1 MYNNDKT
8 HRNETAN
15 TATDSSTDTGPVA
28 EQLALTAPRT
38 DHAFLEAEQMSWISA
53 LADLQQRGEP
63 CVLVTIIEE
72 RGSTPRNAGSKMVV
86 TADRIFETIG
96 GGHLEFK
103 AMELAREMLQSR
115 SQDTRLE
122 RFSLGAS
129 LGQCCGGATVLL
141 FEPMGQPQAQI
152 AVFGAGHVGRALVP
166 LLASLPCKVRWID
179 SRENEFPEQIPVGV
193 DKVVNDEVIDEIERM
208 PAGSYFIVMT
218 HNHQLDLELTAEIL
232 KRNDF
237 AYYGLIGSQTK
248 RAKFEHRLRDRGFD
262 PAVVARMR
270 CPMGLAEVKGKLP
283 VEIAVSIAGEVVATY
298 NAAFGQESKKGQH
311 SVAKL
316 LPASR
321 RSQA

>member
-1 MYNNDKT
+1 
-8 HRNETAN
+8 
-15 TATDSSTDTGPVA
+15 
-28 EQLALTAPRT
+28 
-38 DHAFLEAEQMSWISA
+38 MSWISA
-53 LADLQQRGEP
+53 LAELQQKGEA

-86 TADRIFETIG
+86 TAERIFETIG
-96 GGHLEFK
+96 GGHLEYK
-103 AMELAREMLQSR
+103 AMEMAREMLASR

-179 SRENEFPEQIPVGV
+179 SRENEFPEYIPAGVEKIVG
-193 DKVVNDEVIDEIERM
+193 DEVVDEVENM
-208 PAGSYFIVMT
+208 PPGSYYIVMT
-218 HNHQLDLELTAEIL
+218 HNHQLDLELTAAIL
-232 KRNDF
+232 KRCDF
-237 AYYGLIGSQTK
+237 AYYGLIGSKTK
-248 RAKFEHRLRDRGFD
+248 RVKFEHRLRERGFAD
-262 PAVVARMR
+262 TLMARMR
-270 CPMGLAEVKGKLP
+270 CPMGLPEVKGKLP
-283 VEIAVSIAGEVVATY
+283 VEIAVSIAGEVIATY
-298 NAAFGQESKKGQH
+298 NASFGQDVKKGES

-321 RSQA
+321 RS

>member
-1 MYNNDKT
+1 
-8 HRNETAN
+8 
-15 TATDSSTDTGPVA
+15 
-28 EQLALTAPRT
+28 
-38 DHAFLEAEQMSWISA
+38 MSWISA
-53 LADLQQRGEP
+53 LADLQQQGEA

-86 TADRIFETIG
+86 TAERIFETIG
-96 GGHLEFK
+96 GGHLEYK
-103 AMELAREMLQSR
+103 AMEMAREMLATR

-179 SRENEFPEQIPVGV
+179 SRENEFPEHIPAGAQ
-193 DKVVNDEVIDEIERM
+193 KVANDEVVDEVENM
-208 PAGSYFIVMT
+208 PPGSYYIVMT
-218 HNHQLDLELTAEIL
+218 HNHQLDLELTAAIL
-232 KRNDF
+232 KRGDF
-237 AYYGLIGSQTK
+237 AYYGLIGSKTK
-248 RAKFEHRLRDRGFD
+248 RVKFEHRLRERGFEE
-262 PAVVARMR
+262 ALMARMR

-283 VEIAVSIAGEVVATY
+283 VEIAVSIAGEVIATY
-298 NAAFGQESKKGQH
+298 NASFGQDVKKGES

-321 RSQA
+321 RS